1 NDKIF
6 IPFGTMA
13 RDVPRTG
20 VPPGTLSQLV
30 VVPQPWVLEITRA
43 AFVGR
48 TGRTE
53 DVDWPIERE
62 IRRVLAPSHGFD
74 PDDRNPIAVWDT
86 ALSSLMFARMIQSMR
101 DFFSM
106 VGIVTLALGGLGV
119 MNIMFVAVQE
129 RTREIGVRKALG
141 ATTAQIQRQ
150 FFLEGFL
157 LT

>member
-1 NDKIF
+1 
-6 IPFGTMA
+6 
-13 RDVPRTG
+13 
-20 VPPGTLSQLV
+20 

-48 TGRTE
+48 TGRIE

-74 PDDRNPIAVWDT
+74 PDDRNAIAVWDT

-129 RTREIGVRKALG
+129 RSARARSVSGRPSVPRRRRFSASSSSR
-141 ATTAQIQRQ
+141 ASCSRR
-150 FFLEGFL
+150 
-157 LT
+157 